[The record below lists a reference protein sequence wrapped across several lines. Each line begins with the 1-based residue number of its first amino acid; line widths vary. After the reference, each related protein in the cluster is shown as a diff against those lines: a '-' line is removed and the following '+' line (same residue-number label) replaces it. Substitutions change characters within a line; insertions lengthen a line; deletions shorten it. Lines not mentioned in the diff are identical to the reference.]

1 MTDRTEAYRV
11 TLAGLREEL
20 AELDA
25 RRPKLVVSIET
36 LADLIGEP
44 VTIPITS
51 APTTPVAA
59 ETQTRTPSVVSFAP
73 PKQTKTIHDASV
85 ATLREFGRHMRAL
98 PITEHAVARGWLESK
113 DEAATRASVGGIL
126 ARKAK
131 RGDTFTKPAKG
142 LFGLREWNGRGPN
155 ETEEQLLAEIGAA
168 DADGEPES
176 PEAENEAA
184 TQDDES
190 QVAA

>member
-1 MTDRTEAYRV
+1 MTDRTEAYRL

-44 VTIPITS
+44 VAIP
-51 APTTPVAA
+51 APTANPTPTTTV
-59 ETQTRTPSVVSFAP
+59 TVSPTSVVPIAP
-73 PKQTKTIHDASV
+73 ATKPQMTIHEASLAV
-85 ATLREFGRHMRAL
+85 LREAGRHMRAL
-98 PITEHAVARGWLESK
+98 PITEAIVSKGMIETNSVADL
-113 DEAATRASVGGIL
+113 RASVGGIL

-131 RGDTFTKPAKG
+131 RKDTFTKPVKG
-142 LFGLREWNGRGPN
+142 LFGLIEWDGHGPN
-155 ETEEQLLAEIGAA
+155 ETDDEFT
-168 DADGEPES
+168 DALFAGVVDEDEDD
-176 PEAENEAA
+176 EDEAA